1 MLELFNKEINM
12 NGKQAKKL
20 KRLATVLTQ
29 QACEQKK
36 VEYKDSAYTEM
47 TTRRKK
53 AKRIKAGIDKET
65 VRDYE
70 YFLMMGNP
78 KDEIKEKEFYEEYDI
93 ALGTIKL
100 SQICGRKVYQDMKK
114 AFKKSAVNKK
124 QISQFAKQI

>member
-1 MLELFNKEINM
+1 M

-20 KRLATVLTQ
+20 KKLATVLTQ

-36 VEYKDSAYTEM
+36 VEYKDIAYTEM
-47 TTRRKK
+47 TKNRKK
-53 AKRIKAGIDKET
+53 ALRLKSGADKEAA
-65 VRDYE
+65 REYE
-70 YFLMMGNP
+70 YFRMMGGP
-78 KDEIKEKEFYEEYDI
+78 KDEVKETEFYEEYDI

-124 QISQFAKQI
+124 QISQFAKQV

>member
-1 MLELFNKEINM
+1 M

-20 KRLATVLTQ
+20 KKLATLLTQ

-36 VEYKDSAYTEM
+36 VEYKDIAYTEM

-53 AKRIKAGIDKET
+53 SLRLKPDADKEAA
-65 VRDYE
+65 REYE
-70 YFLMMGNP
+70 YQRMLGAP
-78 KDEIKEKEFYEEYDI
+78 KDETKEKAFYEEYNI

-114 AFKKSAVNKK
+114 SFKKSEVNKK
-124 QISQFAKQI
+124 QISQFIKQS

>member
-1 MLELFNKEINM
+1 M

-36 VEYKDSAYTEM
+36 VEYKDISYTEM
-47 TTRRKK
+47 TARRKK
-53 AKRIKAGIDKET
+53 AQRLKVGVDKEAA
-65 VRDYE
+65 REYE
-70 YFLMMGNP
+70 YQCMLGSP
-78 KDEIKEKEFYEEYDI
+78 KDESKEKELYEEYDI

-114 AFKKSAVNKK
+114 AFKKSAVNRK